1 MGGAGG
7 GMRGEGGAG
16 AGGGA
21 GWGDALGAELAA
33 AMAEAREAAA
43 AAFRAGVGAG
53 APGRGGGGFAEFRE
67 HAEGFVRAVDWREPW
82 LVGLLAAHAAL
93 FAAALRLRRS
103 AGAQIGIF
111 LGAGALVY
119 GAEALNGLLAGRWEA
134 FATQNYFDKAGLFTS
149 VVLSGPLLVCCL
161 LTQVNLLAIVSRDLV
176 RLKRMELRHRAR
188 QAEEGAGPGSGSGAG
203 MGGRAPAAAK
213 TKTKKKKA

>member
-1 MGGAGG
+1 MWW
-7 GMRGEGGAG
+7 EG
-16 AGGGA
+16 
-21 GWGDALGAELAA
+21 ALGAELAA
-33 AMAEAREAAA
+33 AMTEGREAAM

-53 APGRGGGGFAEFRE
+53 APGRSGGGFAEFRE

-82 LVGLLAAHAAL
+82 LLGLLAVHCAL
-93 FAAALRLRRS
+93 FMAVVRLRRS

-111 LGAGALVY
+111 LGAGALIY
-119 GAEALNGLLAGRWEA
+119 GAEALNDLLAGCWEA
-134 FATQNYFDKAGLFTS
+134 FATQNYFDRAGLFTS

-188 QAEEGAGPGSGSGAG
+188 EVEERAGAGE
-203 MGGRAPAAAK
+203 RASTATQK
-213 TKTKKKKA
+213 